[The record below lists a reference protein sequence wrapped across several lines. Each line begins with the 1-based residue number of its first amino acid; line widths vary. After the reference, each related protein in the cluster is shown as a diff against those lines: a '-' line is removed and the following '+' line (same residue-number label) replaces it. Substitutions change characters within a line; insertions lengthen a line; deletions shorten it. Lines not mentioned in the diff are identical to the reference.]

1 MTETMPAK
9 HRSRSSFLSIVDF
22 LTAVSSFF
30 SSLPGEV
37 VSGFI
42 SVSLL
47 LTALPSVQ
55 IIMCWSVLLSSLLL
69 DVDLGL
75 GLH

>member
-1 MTETMPAK
+1 MLIFSLP
-9 HRSRSSFLSIVDF
+9 FP
-22 LTAVSSFF
+22 FF
-30 SSLPGEV
+30 SSLSGEV

-47 LTALPSVQ
+47 LTALPSVK
-55 IIMCWSVLLSSLLL
+55 IIRCWSVLLSSLLL

>member
-1 MTETMPAK
+1 MEIMPAK
-9 HRSRSSFLSIVDF
+9 HRSKSSFLSSVDF
-22 LTAVSSFF
+22 LIAVSSFF
-30 SSLPGEV
+30 SFLSGEA

-42 SVSLL
+42 SVSLM